1 MNRRLLP
8 LATALVIAGATA
20 PAAHAVTL
28 PAPPRTAMSVDHP
41 ATGFHAGTGNER
53 ESRPALSL
61 VKLYLADYVL
71 SHGDPADAEK
81 ARHMIRTSDDATAS
95 ELQAR
100 YPGAIHHTADHY
112 GLASTS
118 EAAHWGNSTT
128 STADVNTFLLAK
140 QRQNPQDPVL
150 VAMTQA
156 APVAADGYPQN
167 FGTAT
172 LPGVT
177 GTKFGWSDD
186 RASIHASASIG
197 PDLVVSAHTWGTA
210 ADHTADVQGGIPAV
224 LPADPVQQ
232 VQETVE
238 ENVAA
243 FLATLPKF

>member
-1 MNRRLLP
+1 MAGMNRSLLP
-8 LATALVIAGATA
+8 LATALLHATTAA
-20 PAAHAVTL
+20 PASEAGTL
-28 PAPPRTAMSVDHP
+28 PALPRTAMSVDHP
-41 ATGFHAGTGNER
+41 ATGFHAGTGNEH

-61 VKLYLADYVL
+61 IKLYLADYVL

-81 ARHMIRTSDDATAS
+81 ARHMVRTSDDATAS

-100 YPGAIHHTADHY
+100 YPGAIRHTADYY
-112 GLASTS
+112 GLRATT
-118 EAAHWGNSTT
+118 EAPHWGNSTT
-128 STADVNTFLLAK
+128 STADVTAFPLAK

-150 VAMTQA
+150 VEMTQA
-156 APVAADGYPQN
+156 APVTADGYPQD

-186 RASIHASASIG
+186 RTSIHASASIG

-210 ADHTADVQGGIPAV
+210 AEHTADVQAAP
-224 LPADPVQQ
+224 PADPVRQARD
-232 VQETVE
+232 TFN

-243 FLATLPKF
+243 LRALLPD